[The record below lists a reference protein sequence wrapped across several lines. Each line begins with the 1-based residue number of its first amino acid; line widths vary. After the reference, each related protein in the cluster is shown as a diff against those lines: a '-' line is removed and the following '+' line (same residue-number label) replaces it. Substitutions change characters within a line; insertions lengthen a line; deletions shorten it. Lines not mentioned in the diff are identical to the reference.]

1 MNDLAYLSK
10 QEIMRLFN
18 IRDRTFYSWI
28 EKDILT
34 PTEDADGQKRY
45 DITKALKLKNISL
58 SDVSSLLA
66 TPASVLPEEDEEE
79 NNLNT
84 EKSSA
89 TQELISNLKGQLETL
104 KAELSDE
111 RQKSLSIISKIGVF
125 ENQQKLI
132 GEIRAS
138 ETQLME
144 LAQKRENN
152 LMEAFQERMKEIIV
166 ISQENENLHYDKILE
181 SVKQVQTEREKS
193 LKSLVKMSF
202 LYMGVFFL
210 FALIAFSSVYY
221 YQHNRIDDLKAE
233 KDGLIT
239 KSSQNEEKIREEL
252 KLNTEKILALQAKH
266 EQEKKVLEENL
277 QKRIEGEKQTLTN
290 FYTQNI
296 KAIQAQLDL
305 IAKEKNTI
313 KDDKDELRVQIQIL
327 EIKFKNVLDE
337 LLSEKKSNSLAVKEQ
352 EGLRKSLMEIN
363 DSLNKLREKSAMI
376 TPPPTNNPT
385 PAPETKD
392 PQ

>member
-79 NNLNT
+79 NNMIA

-233 KDGLIT
+233 KDNLIT
-239 KSSQNEEKIREEL
+239 KSTQNEEKIREEL
-252 KLNTEKILALQAKH
+252 KSNTEKILALQAKH
-266 EQEKKVLEENL
+266 EQERKALEESL

-363 DSLNKLREKSAMI
+363 ESLNKLREKSATV
-376 TPPPTNNPT
+376 TPPATNNQT
-385 PAPETKD
+385 PAPENKD

>member
-79 NNLNT
+79 NNMVA

-233 KDGLIT
+233 KDNLIT
-239 KSSQNEEKIREEL
+239 KSTQNEEKIREEL
-252 KLNTEKILALQAKH
+252 KSNTEKILALQAKH
-266 EQEKKVLEENL
+266 EQERKALEESL

-363 DSLNKLREKSAMI
+363 ESLNKLREKSATV
-376 TPPPTNNPT
+376 TPPATNNQT
-385 PAPETKD
+385 PAPENKD